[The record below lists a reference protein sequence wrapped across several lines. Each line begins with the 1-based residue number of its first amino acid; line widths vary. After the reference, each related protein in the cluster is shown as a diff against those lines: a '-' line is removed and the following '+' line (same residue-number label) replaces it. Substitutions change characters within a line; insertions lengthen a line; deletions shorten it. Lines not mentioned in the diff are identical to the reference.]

1 MNLTENQINEI
12 TSLIK
17 ENEVIYERRQY
28 FQKYCLNTLGI
39 GIPIYNFYDYDELI
53 HYRQVENDSTIY
65 KKIVGDRQKFELYYE
80 DIHQEIYNN
89 KKIINTVK
97 NDILFYIKS
106 KSIIS
111 VDQIKKSNFDF
122 LTNFYV
128 EFFLEEL
135 HKMEKLDKI
144 NISNDQVVYKIKP
157 KD

>member
-1 MNLTENQINEI
+1 M
-12 TSLIK
+12 
-17 ENEVIYERRQY
+17 
-28 FQKYCLNTLGI
+28 C
-39 GIPIYNFYDYDELI
+39 P
-53 HYRQVENDSTIY
+53 
-65 KKIVGDRQKFELYYE
+65 
-80 DIHQEIYNN
+80 NN

>member
-80 DIHQEIYNN
+80 DIHQEIYRAR
-89 KKIINTVK
+89 
-97 NDILFYIKS
+97 
-106 KSIIS
+106 
-111 VDQIKKSNFDF
+111 
-122 LTNFYV
+122 
-128 EFFLEEL
+128 
-135 HKMEKLDKI
+135 
-144 NISNDQVVYKIKP
+144 
-157 KD
+157 

>member
-65 KKIVGDRQKFELYYE
+65 KKIVGDRQKFELYY
-80 DIHQEIYNN
+80 
-89 KKIINTVK
+89 
-97 NDILFYIKS
+97 
-106 KSIIS
+106 
-111 VDQIKKSNFDF
+111 
-122 LTNFYV
+122 
-128 EFFLEEL
+128 
-135 HKMEKLDKI
+135 
-144 NISNDQVVYKIKP
+144 
-157 KD
+157 